1 MQANTEWHKKLE
13 EAKIQSSQSAAAQL
27 ARASNEAREWERKHR
42 AAVQSIA
49 VLGQQVDSEREL
61 CKSALRDRDEF
72 EQKWR
77 TAQEDAQAAHDHAAA
92 EAARADA
99 ASTRAGNGLAAKQEL
114 QVARQENDA
123 LQKQLSD
130 VRKKLLLVQG
140 QLRLE
145 IDHWKE
151 VATIAE
157 AKHGEME
164 RSLQETRQ
172 HYESVVETLRG
183 QLEQSK
189 TRDSAVST
197 ATAALTSDLKTANT
211 LLAMQRSKRED
222 LQREIEALRREK
234 EHAEEQLEALRD
246 QWKLRVKDL
255 ERERAEIDTEK
266 EILRSVE
273 ETIFLRLKQQLELA
287 ELEPTL
293 QASPENVRCVFV

>member
-1 MQANTEWHKKLE
+1 M
-13 EAKIQSSQSAAAQL
+13 QSAA
-27 ARASNEAREWERKHR
+27 
-42 AAVQSIA
+42 
-49 VLGQQVDSEREL
+49 VLEQQVDSEREL
-61 CKSALRDRDEF
+61 SKSALRDRDEF

-77 TAQEDAQAAHDHAAA
+77 TAQKEAQAAHDHAAA
-92 EAARADA
+92 EAARAAA
-99 ASTRAGNGLAAKQEL
+99 ASARAGSSLAAEQEL
-114 QVARQENDA
+114 QVARQENA
-123 LQKQLSD
+123 TLQKQLSD
-130 VRKKLLLVQG
+130 ARKKLLLVEG

-151 VATIAE
+151 VATIAKT
-157 AKHGEME
+157 KHGEME

-172 HYESVVETLRG
+172 HYESVIETLRG

-246 QWKLRVKDL
+246 QWESRVKDL

-293 QASPENVRCVFV
+293 QASPENVRCSVV